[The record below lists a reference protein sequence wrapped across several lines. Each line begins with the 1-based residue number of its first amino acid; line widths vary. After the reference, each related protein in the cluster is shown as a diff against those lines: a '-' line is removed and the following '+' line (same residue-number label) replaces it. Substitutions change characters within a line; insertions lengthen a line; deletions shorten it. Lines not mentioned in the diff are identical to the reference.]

1 MSDVSN
7 NDTDTLNRFNTMITK
22 ANEILGIGGSEAL
35 ENEQNTNNL
44 RQLYLEAI
52 NNYIKGP
59 EQIEQ
64 TFKNYY
70 VYENGELAYNQE
82 QENLLLKRANIITNN
97 YLTNFKENIANSV
110 SLLESYSSLLI
121 NYQNVQDYLN
131 NFTKENPIL
140 EKKLKN
146 KNADILTNDRKS
158 YYEDQQIDTLYNYHK
173 ILLYIYIFILIAFL
187 ICMIFKSSNFSRAK
201 QIAIFV
207 FMILYIFIAVP
218 VFHFILRICKNIL
231 ELLPA
236 NVYQTL

>member
-1 MSDVSN
+1 
-7 NDTDTLNRFNTMITK
+7 MITK
-22 ANEILGIGGSEAL
+22 ANEILGLGGSEAV

-52 NNYIKGP
+52 KNYITGP

-64 TFKNYY
+64 TYKNYY

-82 QENLLLKRANIITNN
+82 QENTLLKRANIITNN

-110 SLLESYSSLLI
+110 TLLESYSSLLI
-121 NYQNVQDYLN
+121 NYQNVQAYLN

-146 KNADILTNDRKS
+146 KNADIVTNDRKS
-158 YYEDQQIDTLYNYHK
+158 YYEDQQIDTLYYYHK

-187 ICMIFKSSNFSRAK
+187 ICMIFKSSNFSRGK
-201 QIAIFV
+201 QIAIFI

-231 ELLPA
+231 ELLPT
-236 NVYQTL
+236 NVYRTL